1 MTQEELELV
10 EAENQRLK
18 AENEQLRL
26 AEEERVKNL
35 GPKERLYD
43 KLNVSLRTMN
53 IIVGIMFL
61 FLFAVLALG
70 LLDR

>member
-1 MTQEELELV
+1 MTQEELTQIE
-10 EAENQRLK
+10 EENQRLK
-18 AENEQLRL
+18 DENERLKL
-26 AEEERVKNL
+26 AEEERIKNL

-53 IIVGIMFL
+53 IIVGVLFVFL
-61 FLFAVLALG
+61 FVVLAMG